1 MNRLVLETFY
11 YARDRRNAKLL
22 RAGKT
27 IRIPEDVLPEHVDR
41 FVAEGKINGPAI
53 DANVGLANCL
63 PSGLPWPPPETY
75 TIKNY
80 DSSFDR
86 PEKPKGRRK

>member
-11 YARDRRNAKLL
+11 YARDGRNAKLL

-41 FVAEGKINGPAI
+41 FVAEGKLEGHPDPA
-53 DANVGLANCL
+53 AE
-63 PSGLPWPPPETY
+63 P
-75 TIKNY
+75 K
-80 DSSFDR
+80 
-86 PEKPKGRRK
+86 KPKGRRK

>member
-11 YARDRRNAKLL
+11 YARDGRNAKLL

-41 FVAEGKINGPAI
+41 FVAEGKLEMI
-53 DANVGLANCL
+53 VETLAD
-63 PSGLPWPPPETY
+63 SDIFHVSTEDGHPWGSVKPP
-75 TIKNY
+75 N
-80 DSSFDR
+80 
-86 PEKPKGRRK
+86 KPKASKK